1 MGASHAPFSRRLR
14 FARRLTGLHIMLW
27 FITRRLIY
35 MVPTL
40 FAVSLVTFAII
51 QLPPGDYLTTLM
63 ADWASQGGA
72 VEQGTLESMRQ
83 RYGLDQSIYV
93 QYWKW
98 ISGIIF
104 AGDFGISFEF
114 NRPVTDVIWNRL
126 GFTLLI
132 SVLTLLF
139 IWALAI
145 PIGIYSAVRQYSIG
159 DHVTT
164 FFAFLFLAIPNF
176 LLALVMM
183 YVMVSQFGMR
193 VGGLFSPEYQ
203 DAPWSWGKFVDFAS
217 HVWVPVFVVGT
228 GGLAALVRIL
238 RANLLDELNQ
248 PYVVTA
254 RAKGLSEFRL
264 LMRYPVRL
272 ALNPMISTLG
282 WILPALVSGEIIVSV
297 VMSLPTTGPL
307 LLRSLLAQDMYLA
320 GSLILM
326 VSVLTV
332 IGTLVSDILL
342 AAIDPRI
349 RLQ

>member
-1 MGASHAPFSRRLR
+1 MIAFVAKRL
-14 FARRLTGLHIMLW
+14 L
-27 FITRRLIY
+27 Y
-35 MVPTL
+35 MIPTL

-72 VEQGTLESMRQ
+72 VEAGTLEAMRQ
-83 RYGLDQSIYV
+83 RYGLDQPIYV

-98 ISGIIF
+98 ISGIVMR
-104 AGDFGISFEF
+104 GDFGISFEF
-114 NRPVTDVIWNRL
+114 NRPVADVIWNRL

-132 SVLTLLF
+132 SLLTLIF

-145 PIGIYSAVRQYSIG
+145 PIGIVSAVRQYSIA
-159 DHVTT
+159 DHMTT
-164 FFAFLFLAIPNF
+164 FLAFLFLAIPNF

-183 YVMVSQFGMR
+183 YVLVAHFGIR
-193 VGGLFSPEYQ
+193 VGGLFSPEFQ
-203 DAPWSWGKFVDFAS
+203 DAPWSWAKFVDFMG
-217 HVWVPVFVVGT
+217 HVWLPVFVVGT

-264 LMRYPVRL
+264 LLRYPVRL

-332 IGTLVSDILL
+332 IGTLISDILL
-342 AAIDPRI
+342 ALVDPRI